1 MNSSE
6 QLKNI
11 ISKVINT
18 EHADFE
24 LADTN
29 RCSMVLEEIDEIL
42 KVLGHK
48 EALVTDESYITDFIC
63 VFAKPE
69 EIESSFEML
78 RKELGVEI
86 IDKYDKV
93 VEVAERMKNAS
104 KNKS

>member
-1 MNSSE
+1 MDSSE
-6 QLKNI
+6 QFENM

-24 LADTN
+24 LADTD
-29 RCSMVLEEIDEIL
+29 RCSTVLEEIAKIL
-42 KVLGHK
+42 KVLGHE
-48 EALVTDESYITDFIC
+48 EALVTDESYIIDFIC

-69 EIESSFEML
+69 EIEASLEML
-78 RKELGVEI
+78 RKELDVEI

-93 VEVAERMKNAS
+93 VEVAERIKNAP